1 MKLTSEIEAAAG
13 VIRNGGLVA
22 FPTETVYGLGANAL
36 DPVAVAKVFALKER
50 PSFDPLIVHIA
61 DIKAIETL
69 AAKPDER
76 ILKLAGAFWPG
87 PLTIVVKKDPKVPDI
102 VTAGLDSVGL
112 RMPANDIALRLIE
125 ASGCPIAAP
134 SANKF
139 GQLSPTRAE
148 HVRKAFPSLKHILDG
163 GPCRVGVESTVI
175 TLDETGFLI
184 LRPGAVTREML
195 LKHLPASSGKVKSVL
210 EAASPG
216 HMPSHYS
223 PAKPLFILG
232 QQPIPPDTSRAAFL
246 SADGNQ
252 AEGYAHVE
260 VLSAKGVLTE
270 VAVNLFGALHRMEE
284 RPDIDF
290 IVAQAVNEKGIGSAI
305 MDRLRKAAFRYSA
318 ENQ

>member
-1 MKLTSEIEAAAG
+1 MNISAEIKAAAG
-13 VIRNGGLVA
+13 VIRKGGLVA

-36 DPVAVAKVFALKER
+36 DPEAVAKVFALKER

-61 DIKAIETL
+61 DVEDITRL
-69 AAKPDER
+69 AARQDER
-76 ILKLAGAFWPG
+76 VELLARAFWPG

-148 HVRKAFPSLKHILDG
+148 HVRKAFPSLRHILDG

-184 LRPGAVTREML
+184 LRPGAITHEML
-195 LKHLPASSGKVKSVL
+195 LKHLPASPAKATSVL

-216 HMPSHYS
+216 HMASHYS
-223 PAKPLFILG
+223 PTKPLFIKGLHN
-232 QQPIPPDTSRAAFL
+232 IPKNTSRAAYL
-246 SADGNQ
+246 SADGNEP
-252 AEGYAHVE
+252 EGYAHVE
-260 VLSAKGVLTE
+260 VLSAKGILTE

-284 RPDIDF
+284 RPDIEF
-290 IVAQAVNEKGIGSAI
+290 IVAQAVEEKGIGLAI
-305 MDRLRKAAFRYSA
+305 MDRLKKAAYRYS
-318 ENQ
+318 ER